1 MQILRARLI
10 RRPGDLI
17 TKGKDRQG
25 EYRGFANLNENFV
38 PRSRLLITGLR
49 IKPEE
54 SLAVS
59 HSPAKSVIPK
69 RADRGNP
76 RSAA

>member
-17 TKGKDRQG
+17 TKGKDRQ

-49 IKPEE
+49 SESEE

-69 RADRGNP
+69 RADRDNP